1 MRSYCPENFVT
12 LGKAPPGH
20 PPPPPQYDKI
30 FPYFG
35 FELKSCFTIA
45 SLFHMFI
52 DMDERI
58 AGEQDRQSQ
67 TIECPQ
73 GPSNSQIYIYI
84 FVLHFSPY
92 IKNWFSIVFP
102 CCTYVSA
109 VMNLHK
115 LIFWCPGTPGFY
127 VRVQYDPEKN
137 TFFLSYF
144 YLNSNGSYQIA

>member
-1 MRSYCPENFVT
+1 MMRSYCPENFVT
-12 LGKAPPGH
+12 LGKDH
-20 PPPPPQYDKI
+20 QDTPPPPNMTKYY
-30 FPYFG
+30 PYFG

-45 SLFHMFI
+45 SLFHMYI

-67 TIECPQ
+67 IIECPQ
-73 GPSNSQIYIYI
+73 GPSNSQIYI

-109 VMNLHK
+109 VMRSA
-115 LIFWCPGTPGFY
+115 FAGFY
-127 VRVQYDPEKN
+127 VRAQYDPEQ
-137 TFFLSYF
+137 TTFLSYF